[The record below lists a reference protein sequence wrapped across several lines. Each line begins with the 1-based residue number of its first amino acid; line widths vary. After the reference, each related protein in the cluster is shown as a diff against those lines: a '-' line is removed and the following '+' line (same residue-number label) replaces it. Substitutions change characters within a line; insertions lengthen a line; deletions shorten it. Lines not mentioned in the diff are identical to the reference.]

1 MSIETPQTNANCPF
15 CAWLIGEAK
24 KPPIVHEDEHLV
36 ATLCESPI
44 SRGHTQIIFK
54 RHYHELSAVD
64 PDDSARMGAL
74 VPRLSAAI
82 KNGLGAQMIYVACI
96 AEEVRHVH
104 FHLVPRYESDTK
116 GFGLFTRERIA
127 LESVD
132 ETLQALKSKLTAN

>member
-1 MSIETPQTNANCPF
+1 M
-15 CAWLIGEAK
+15 
-24 KPPIVHEDEHLV
+24 
-36 ATLCESPI
+36 
-44 SRGHTQIIFK
+44 
-54 RHYHELSAVD
+54 D
-64 PDDSARMGAL
+64 PDDSARMGAF

-104 FHLVPRYESDTK
+104 FHLVPRYDSDTK